1 MTNKAT
7 KAKRKALP
15 GVSADAL
22 IEAGLLDPFFHLRD
36 PVDIAYEKFLHR
48 FESSPSPPE
57 DKVPNSDIDQGS
69 RHENGE

>member
-1 MTNKAT
+1 MTNKTT

-36 PVDIAYEKFLHR
+36 PVDIAYEKFLRR
-48 FESSPSPPE
+48 FESSESPPQDKAPNTSE
-57 DKVPNSDIDQGS
+57 DQFSGY
-69 RHENGE
+69 ETGE